1 MPCVSLLLCLYHTV
15 LVTALPPPTPSNV
28 ESACSDFGC
37 EEPFKSTLHW
47 GWRGDA
53 RIGGVFAKVSQD
65 FWPGLSENPPFNK
78 TLDNVAKLEYILPI
92 LEEITLR
99 RIVRSSV
106 LPLAAWYCFCGDV
119 VTGSSC
125 LFIPRCHC
133 FAFELITSQSCDR
146 STLSPACILC
156 CRSIDNSGQC
166 FKLQNSWLNKIL
178 SGIFEKYRE
187 TWAVR

>member
-15 LVTALPPPTPSNV
+15 LVTALPHPTPSNV
-28 ESACSDFGC
+28 ESACSDSGC

-53 RIGGVFAKVSQD
+53 RICGVFAKVSQD

-133 FAFELITSQSCDR
+133 FAFELFTSQ
-146 STLSPACILC
+146 
-156 CRSIDNSGQC
+156 
-166 FKLQNSWLNKIL
+166 KL
-178 SGIFEKYRE
+178 
-187 TWAVR
+187 

>member
-1 MPCVSLLLCLYHTV
+1 MGHPEKTSAKLDICGKCLAQVCCSVYITLFWSLLSP
-15 LVTALPPPTPSNV
+15 LPPQAMWKAPCNDS
-28 ESACSDFGC
+28 GC
-37 EEPFKSTLHW
+37 EGPFKSTLHC

-53 RIGGVFAKVSQD
+53 RICGVFAKVSQD

-92 LEEITLR
+92 WEEITLR

-119 VTGSSC
+119 VTRSSC

-133 FAFELITSQSCDR
+133 FALELFTSQ
-146 STLSPACILC
+146 
-156 CRSIDNSGQC
+156 
-166 FKLQNSWLNKIL
+166 KL
-178 SGIFEKYRE
+178 
-187 TWAVR
+187 

>member
-1 MPCVSLLLCLYHTV
+1 MPCVSLLLCLYHTG

-28 ESACSDFGC
+28 ESACSDSGC
-37 EEPFKSTLHW
+37 GRPFKSTLDW

-53 RIGGVFAKVSQD
+53 RICGVFAKVSQD
-65 FWPGLSENPPFNK
+65 FWLGLSENRSFNK

-99 RIVRSSV
+99 HIVRSLV

-133 FAFELITSQSCDR
+133 FAHELFTSQ
-146 STLSPACILC
+146 
-156 CRSIDNSGQC
+156 
-166 FKLQNSWLNKIL
+166 KL
-178 SGIFEKYRE
+178 
-187 TWAVR
+187 

>member
-1 MPCVSLLLCLYHTV
+1 MRI
-15 LVTALPPPTPSNV
+15 
-28 ESACSDFGC
+28 CS
-37 EEPFKSTLHW
+37 
-47 GWRGDA
+47 
-53 RIGGVFAKVSQD
+53 VFAKVFQD

-133 FAFELITSQSCDR
+133 FALALSYSHRRSCDH

-166 FKLQNSWLNKIL
+166 FQLQNSWLNKIL
-178 SGIFEKYRE
+178 SDIFEKYRE

>member
-15 LVTALPPPTPSNV
+15 LVTALPPPTPSIV
-28 ESACSDFGC
+28 ESACNDSGC

-53 RIGGVFAKVSQD
+53 RICGVFEKVSQD
-65 FWPGLSENPPFNK
+65 FKPGLLENPPLNE

-99 RIVRSSV
+99 HIVRSSV
-106 LPLAAWYCFCGDV
+106 LPLAAWSCFCGDV

-125 LFIPRCHC
+125 LFILRCHC
-133 FAFELITSQSCDR
+133 FALELFTSQKS
-146 STLSPACILC
+146 
-156 CRSIDNSGQC
+156 
-166 FKLQNSWLNKIL
+166 
-178 SGIFEKYRE
+178 
-187 TWAVR
+187 